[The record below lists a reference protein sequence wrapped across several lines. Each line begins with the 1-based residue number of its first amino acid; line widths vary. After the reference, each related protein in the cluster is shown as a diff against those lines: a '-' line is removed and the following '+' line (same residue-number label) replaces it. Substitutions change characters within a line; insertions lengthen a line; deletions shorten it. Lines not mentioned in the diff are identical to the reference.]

1 MALEFYQEAGR
12 KGIEAKIWFAPLET
26 PRPFL
31 QKVRGGLWSRGE
43 IASTPHHV
51 YSPHP
56 YPSSTFNFHHSFV
69 LYPEITLK

>member
-12 KGIEAKIWFAPLET
+12 EGIEAKIWFAPLET

-51 YSPHP
+51 
-56 YPSSTFNFHHSFV
+56 SSRILTHHTPLTSIIPLFYTQK
-69 LYPEITLK
+69 LP